1 MAVGRILKRITAIS
15 LIGLLL
21 FLQMPLSPF
30 QVQEAYAAT
39 EITPLG
45 YHKES
50 NYRYFVGMMYYEMWR
65 STDGSWTDGGRQP
78 NKGMRGE
85 ATFTYKFQFP
95 NRKIKNVEARIYKYP
110 ADPEVYFQESRSDS
124 YSDYGDAVSI
134 GTTDADIRPFSKQ
147 GIGTDTTTI
156 PITVNMLLDAA
167 NPRDVKNEQCPTC
180 APEVRAYRIFVPM
193 LFKIELASQLNV
205 KYFTTDAKPLN
216 VFTPRIDEEMVV
228 GKDYSFTPP
237 THPDYEYVGFK
248 KSTTDASPSGNITPG
263 NPYSFTYDG
272 TFEKYTLFMYYKKK
286 DGTDNGCPPGQ
297 SCEPEPKPPAEPTC
311 TKPAPAQTVNGKTMD
326 PNVSAVIKADS
337 RGSEKFD
344 VLQGIPTSESLYG
357 NVKAKEYLYQHAF
370 TQMKGVCTFEVKVKK
385 TYILEWDPGKTVPNP
400 DGKGSHEEP
409 DPQRETEDREYTY
422 TIQRPY
428 SFWKIDNLEVYDID
442 RATLTNYAWDTVTI
456 QPAGYHPPEYAATQD
471 GNYFP
476 PDPPGTLTAPSETK
490 SGGKTKPSVPNEQGA
505 FQGMAEQ
512 AVKKVEVQ
520 NDSLVFKG
528 QTIISG
534 ARTQEN
540 GPTPSRIPEPTMIN
554 DNVLY
559 SPGHVI
565 SKTKTNKNSQP
576 STGEIFYNLM
586 DGSINGGSNRSFPIP
601 GINPVTVHTPV
612 VIYASTTDDRA
623 HNQKTNP
630 AAGRNAT
637 ILDRPFTIY
646 MPTGGQHR
654 NIPGY
659 GNRDYAKY
667 IRDKQVKFPFD
678 VYTAD
683 KSRFIPKNTW
693 VSIPVMQTAETFF
706 LPVWVDEG
714 FYDIQFRTIAENAPP
729 DYTSESHAN
738 LNLAHHAAT
747 DVIPVDVIGRL
758 YDFHVTD
765 IADYNWEKVFRTQS
779 GSANPTG
786 VSYWVGQNLID
797 GEPRG
802 NKAVYTLPI
811 RPGSHPLQGYKN
823 VSVKTGY
830 HFKFDFK
837 TKGNM
842 FGPLDG
848 IRITPSF
855 YFVRKDGKAV
865 NAKGDTRIP
874 VDLYYNTSKNN
885 FVKIGSAQDQ
895 VKRYVILN
903 DRLRNVPATE
913 LRDTADYKYGH
924 YGQAGSMGKNE
935 YIQNY
940 IQSFTKQKTPVGS
953 YSLLILPEQLRTFL
967 RLQGNIPASVD
978 PERAHVSVQ
987 KWYGEYSLPAE
998 PFVVEAGL
1006 NVAEYGRTHGG
1017 LDSKSPIFL
1026 KNGYI
1031 IVNFNIESIQQ
1042 GNLKNPHLQYI
1053 HAPLMNQWQLE
1064 GFNRSIQDAY
1074 GHRFALKDGDILFYH
1089 ADKSSRDDFS
1099 SQVPH

>member
-1 MAVGRILKRITAIS
+1 
-15 LIGLLL
+15 
-21 FLQMPLSPF
+21 
-30 QVQEAYAAT
+30 
-39 EITPLG
+39 
-45 YHKES
+45 
-50 NYRYFVGMMYYEMWR
+50 
-65 STDGSWTDGGRQP
+65 
-78 NKGMRGE
+78 
-85 ATFTYKFQFP
+85 
-95 NRKIKNVEARIYKYP
+95 
-110 ADPEVYFQESRSDS
+110 
-124 YSDYGDAVSI
+124 
-134 GTTDADIRPFSKQ
+134 
-147 GIGTDTTTI
+147 
-156 PITVNMLLDAA
+156 
-167 NPRDVKNEQCPTC
+167 
-180 APEVRAYRIFVPM
+180 M
-193 LFKIELASQLNV
+193 LFKIELATQLNV
-205 KYFTTDAKPLN
+205 KYFTTDGNPLN
-216 VFTPRIDEEMVV
+216 IFTPRINEEMTV

-237 THPDYEYVGFK
+237 THQDYEYVGFK
-248 KSTTDASPSGNITPG
+248 KSTTDAAPSGSITPG
-263 NPYSFTYDG
+263 NPYSFQYDG
-272 TFEKYTLFMYYKKK
+272 SFEKYTLYMYYKKK

-297 SCEPEPKPPAEPTC
+297 PCEPPPPTGPTC
-311 TKPAPAQTVNGKTMD
+311 TKPAPAQTVNGQTMD

-357 NVKAKEYLYQHAF
+357 NVKAKEYLYQNAF

-385 TYILEWDPGKTVPNP
+385 TYILEWDPGKKVPNP
-400 DGKGSHEEP
+400 DGKGTHEEP
-409 DPQRETEDREYTY
+409 DPQREPVEREYAY

-456 QPAGYHPPEYAATQD
+456 QPTGYHPPVYAATQD

-512 AVKKVEVQ
+512 AVKKVEVR

-528 QTIISG
+528 QAIMNGT
-534 ARTQEN
+534 RTQEN

-565 SKTKTNKNSQP
+565 SKTKTNKSSQP

-612 VIYASTTDDRA
+612 VIYASTTDDKA

-630 AAGRNAT
+630 AGGRNAT

-646 MPTGGQHR
+646 MPTNGQHL

-667 IRDKQVKFPFD
+667 VRDKQVKFPFD
-678 VYTAD
+678 VYTSD

-693 VSIPVMQTAETFF
+693 VSIPVMQTAATFF

-714 FYDIQFRTIAENAPP
+714 FYDIQFRAIAENAPTDFTAEP
-729 DYTSESHAN
+729 QAN

-747 DVIPVDVIGRL
+747 DTVPVDVIGRL

-765 IADYNWEKVFRTQS
+765 IADYNWEKVFRTQA

-786 VSYWVGQNLID
+786 VSYWVGQNEID
-797 GEPRG
+797 GDPRG
-802 NKAVYTLPI
+802 NKAIYTLPI

-848 IRITPSF
+848 IRITPAF
-855 YFVRKDGKAV
+855 YFVGKDGKAV

-874 VDLYYNTSKNN
+874 VDLYYNAGKNN

-903 DRLRNVPATE
+903 DRLRNVPTLE
-913 LRDTADYKYGH
+913 LSDTAAYKYGH
-924 YGQAGSMGKNE
+924 DGQAGNMGKNE

-940 IQSFTKQKTPVGS
+940 MQSFTKQKTPVGS
-953 YSLLILPEQLRTFL
+953 YSLMILPEQLRTFL
-967 RLQGNIPASVD
+967 RLKENIPASVD
-978 PERAHVSVQ
+978 PERANVSVQ

-998 PFVVEAGL
+998 PFVVEAGT

-1031 IVNFNIESIQQ
+1031 IVNFNIESIRQ
-1042 GNLKNPHLQYI
+1042 GDLNHPYLQYI

-1074 GHRFALKDGDILFYH
+1074 GHRFTLKDGDILFYH

>member
-1 MAVGRILKRITAIS
+1 MGRKMKRIITIS

-21 FLQMPLSPF
+21 FFQLPF
-30 QVQEAYAAT
+30 CPFLLQEAHAAT
-39 EITPLG
+39 EITPLK

-50 NYRYFVGMMYYEMWR
+50 NYRYFVGMMYYEMWKR
-65 STDGSWTDGGRQP
+65 TDGTWTDGGRQP
-78 NKGMRGE
+78 NKGMHGE

-95 NRKIKNVEARIYKYP
+95 NRKIKNVEARLYKFPGDP
-110 ADPEVYFQESRSDS
+110 AVYFEESRSDS
-124 YSDYGDAVSI
+124 YTEYQDAIST
-134 GTTDADIRPFSKQ
+134 GTTDADIRPFNKQ

-156 PITVNMLLDAA
+156 PITVNMLLNAVL
-167 NPRDVKNEQCPTC
+167 PKDVKSEQCPTC
-180 APEVRAYRIFVPM
+180 APEVEAYRIFVPM

-216 VFTPRIDEEMVV
+216 VFTPRINEEMVV

-248 KSTTDASPSGNITPG
+248 KSTTDASPDGNITPG

-272 TFEKYTLFMYYKKK
+272 SFEKYTLFMYYKKK

-297 SCEPEPKPPAEPTC
+297 TCEPPPPGPTC
-311 TKPAPAQTVNGKTMD
+311 TTPAPAQTVNGKTMD

-357 NVKAKEYLYQHAF
+357 NVKAKEYLYQNAF

-400 DGKGSHEEP
+400 DGKGTHEEP
-409 DPQRETEDREYTY
+409 DPQRETEEREYSY
-422 TIQRPY
+422 RIQRPY

-456 QPAGYHPPEYAATQD
+456 QPSGYQSPSYTAKQD

-490 SGGKTKPSVPNEQGA
+490 PGGKTKPSVPNEQGA

-512 AVKKVEVQ
+512 AVKKVEVR

-528 QTIISG
+528 QTIMSG

-586 DGSINGGSNRSFPIP
+586 DGSINGGSNRSFPIL

-683 KSRFIPKNTW
+683 QSRFIPKNTW

-729 DYTSESHAN
+729 DYTAESHAN

-786 VSYWVGQNLID
+786 VSYWVSQNLID

-913 LRDTADYKYGH
+913 LRDTAGYKYGH

-935 YIQNY
+935 YIQTY

-967 RLQGNIPASVD
+967 RLQGSIPASVD
-978 PERAHVSVQ
+978 PDRAHVSVQ

-998 PFVVEAGL
+998 LFVVEAGL

-1064 GFNRSIQDAY
+1064 GYNRSIQDAY